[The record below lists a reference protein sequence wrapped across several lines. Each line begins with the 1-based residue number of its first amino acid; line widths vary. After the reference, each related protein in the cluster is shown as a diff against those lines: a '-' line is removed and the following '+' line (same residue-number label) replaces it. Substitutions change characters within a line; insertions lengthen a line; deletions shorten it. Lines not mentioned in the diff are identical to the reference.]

1 MHVVL
6 YCNPNKIIVCSGA
19 QEEVEETACSPGFQV
34 KKYHVEYDGGFL
46 KDQPV
51 LQVMFDDCEGN
62 KDVSFEVSHPD
73 FLIDKNLTLVPRRD
87 VVDTGA
93 AIFIHW
99 ISDHADDTAQ
109 VDVIGAPSQT
119 THKLRRNDMSEITND
134 TSQYRTKQWS
144 GRIDKDRTLALNYD
158 DYGKARELPVPIS
171 PSLDILGGGK
181 ISSYRSRRSLL
192 VPPMFVP
199 ENQRAPFPRS
209 IGKVISS
216 DMKDDHI
223 FRLTG
228 KGADQDPKGVF
239 SINKLTGE
247 VAVSRALDREAIAF
261 YHLQVS
267 TTDMTGRI
275 VEGPVDL
282 DVFVIDQNDNRPLFR
297 ETRYSGEVLEG
308 SPTGTTVMTMTAF
321 DADDPNT
328 DNAVLRYIIVRQS
341 PEKPSPNMFYIDPER
356 GDIVTVISP
365 SLLDRETLP
374 TTQYELEIVAKDMAG
389 SEVGLTGTATA
400 TITITDRNDHAP
412 EFTHSLFQASVDEGS
427 KGIVVNL
434 TVDDRDDP
442 ATGAWRAMYS
452 IINGDPKHNFAIH
465 TNPDNNEGML
475 SVVKPLDYESNVFH
489 TLLIR
494 VENEDPL
501 VPDVIYGPSSTAT
514 VYITVEDVNEGP
526 VFFPD
531 PLVVT
536 KRENIPVGSFVA
548 MLNATDPDYPQ
559 VQSIRFAVLK
569 DPAGWL
575 SVNPVKGTVNTTG
588 TLDRESPH
596 VRNNRY
602 SAVFMATD
610 NGNPPATGTGT
621 LIINLED
628 ENDNAPYVV
637 PSVVR
642 VCEDAKEVN
651 VAVIGARDK
660 DIHPNTDP
668 FKIELGKQL
677 GLEKTWRMSR
687 INNTHSQIMLL
698 HSLKRANYNLPLV
711 LTDSG
716 FPPLTNTTELKV
728 QVCTC
733 KKNRMDCNGVGSL
746 QTNLLLLLGLLL
758 SSVLREY
765 HAIELDK

>member
-1 MHVVL
+1 MEFCRRVLVVFIL
-6 YCNPNKIIVCSGA
+6 SQIVCTGA
-19 QEEVEETACSPGFQV
+19 QDDAEEVACSPGFQV
-34 KKYHVEYDGGFL
+34 KQYQVEYDGGFL
-46 KDQPV
+46 KDQPLLKV
-51 LQVMFDDCEGN
+51 VFDDCAEN
-62 KDVSFEVSHPD
+62 QDVSFEVSHPD
-73 FLIDKNLTLVPRRD
+73 FLIDEDLNLVPRRD
-87 VVDTGA
+87 VIDSGA
-93 AIFIHW
+93 VLFVHGLNA
-99 ISDHADDTAQ
+99 HADDMAQ
-109 VDVIGAPSQT
+109 VDIMGAPPRSPQT
-119 THKLRRNDMSEITND
+119 LREIVGLGDITP
-134 TSQYRTKQWS
+134 YRTK
-144 GRIDKDRTLALNYD
+144 
-158 DYGKARELPVPIS
+158 
-171 PSLDILGGGK
+171 
-181 ISSYRSRRSLL
+181 RSLL

-209 IGKVISS
+209 IGKSHVISY
-216 DMKDDHI
+216 DMKDDHY

-239 SINKLTGE
+239 SINRRTGE

-267 TTDMTGRI
+267 TTDMSGNL

-282 DVFVIDQNDNRPLFR
+282 DVYIIDQNDNRPIFK
-297 ETRYSGEVLEG
+297 ESRYSGEVLEG
-308 SPTGTTVMTMTAF
+308 SPSGTTVMTMTAL

-328 DNAVLRYIIVRQS
+328 DNAVLRYIILRQS

-356 GDIVTVISP
+356 GDIITVISP
-365 SLLDRETLP
+365 SQLDRETLP

-427 KGIVVNL
+427 TGVVVNL

-442 ATGAWRAMYS
+442 ATGGFRAMYS
-452 IINGDPKHNFAIH
+452 IINGDPNQSFEIH

-475 SVVKPLDYESNVFH
+475 SVVKPLDYESSMFH
-489 TLLIR
+489 TLMIR

-514 VYITVEDVNEGP
+514 VYIAVQDVNEGP

-531 PLVVT
+531 PLMVT
-536 KRENIPVGSFVA
+536 KWENIPVGSFVA
-548 MLNATDPDYPQ
+548 MLNATDPDFRQ
-559 VQSIRFAVLK
+559 IQSVRYGVLR

-575 SVNPVKGTVNTTG
+575 SVNPVKGMVNTTA

-596 VRNNRY
+596 VHNNRY

-621 LIINLED
+621 LIITLQD

-637 PSVVR
+637 PSVAR
-642 VCEDAKEVN
+642 MCEDAKEVN

-677 GLEKTWRMSR
+677 GLEKTWKISR

-698 HSLKRANYNLPLV
+698 HSLQRANYNVPLV

-716 FPPLTNTTELKV
+716 FPPLTNNTELKV

-733 KKNRMDCNGVGSL
+733 KKNRMDCNGAV
-746 QTNLLLLLGLLL
+746 TPVTDLLLLLSLLTL
-758 SSVLREY
+758 SILC
-765 HAIELDK
+765 L

>member
-1 MHVVL
+1 MEFCRRVL
-6 YCNPNKIIVCSGA
+6 VAFLLSQIVCTGA
-19 QEEVEETACSPGFQV
+19 QEETEEVACSPGFQV
-34 KKYHVEYDGGFL
+34 KQYQVEYDGGFL
-46 KDQPV
+46 KDQPLLKV
-51 LQVMFDDCEGN
+51 VFDDCAAN
-62 KDVSFEVSHPD
+62 QDVSFEVSHPD
-73 FLIDKNLTLVPRRD
+73 FLIDEDLNLLPRRD
-87 VVDTGA
+87 VMDSGA
-93 AIFIHW
+93 VLFVHGLNA
-99 ISDHADDTAQ
+99 HADDMAQ
-109 VDVIGAPSQT
+109 VDIIGAPPRSPQT
-119 THKLRRNDMSEITND
+119 LREIMGLGD
-134 TSQYRTKQWS
+134 IAPYRTK
-144 GRIDKDRTLALNYD
+144 
-158 DYGKARELPVPIS
+158 
-171 PSLDILGGGK
+171 
-181 ISSYRSRRSLL
+181 RSLL

-209 IGKVISS
+209 IGKVSVISS
-216 DMKDDHI
+216 DMKEDHI

-267 TTDMTGRI
+267 TTDMSGKL

-282 DVFVIDQNDNRPLFR
+282 DVYIIDQNDNRPIFR
-297 ETRYSGEVLEG
+297 ESRYSGEVLEG

-328 DNAVLRYIIVRQS
+328 DNAVLRYIILRQS

-412 EFTHSLFQASVDEGS
+412 EFTHSLFQALVDEGS
-427 KGIVVNL
+427 TGVVLNL

-442 ATGAWRAMYS
+442 ATGAWRAIYS
-452 IINGDPKHNFAIH
+452 IINGDPNQSFEIH

-475 SVVKPLDYESNVFH
+475 SVVKPLDYESSMFH
-489 TLLIR
+489 TLLIK

-501 VPDVIYGPSSTAT
+501 VPDVLYGPSSTAT
-514 VYITVEDVNEGP
+514 VYITVQDVNEGP
-526 VFFPD
+526 IFFPD
-531 PLVVT
+531 PLIVT
-536 KRENIPVGSFVA
+536 KWENIPVGSFVA
-548 MLNATDPDYPQ
+548 MLNATDPDYLQ
-559 VQSIRFAVLK
+559 VQSIRFAVLR

-575 SVNPVKGTVNTTG
+575 SVNPVKGIVNTTA

-596 VRNNRY
+596 VHNNRY

-621 LIINLED
+621 LIITLED

-637 PSVVR
+637 PSVAR

-668 FKIELGKQL
+668 FKIELGKQP
-677 GLEKTWRMSR
+677 GLEKTWKISR

-698 HSLKRANYNLPLV
+698 HSLKRANYNVPLA

-716 FPPLTNTTELKV
+716 FPPLTNNTELKV

-733 KKNRMDCNGVGSL
+733 KKNRMDCNGAGTPL
-746 QTNLLLLLGLLL
+746 TDLLLLLGLLTL
-758 SSVLREY
+758 SIICL
-765 HAIELDK
+765 

>member
-1 MHVVL
+1 VL
-6 YCNPNKIIVCSGA
+6 
-19 QEEVEETACSPGFQV
+19 
-34 KKYHVEYDGGFL
+34 
-46 KDQPV
+46 
-51 LQVMFDDCEGN
+51 FDDCEGS
-62 KDVSFEVSHPD
+62 KDVAFEVSNPD
-73 FLIDKNLTLVPRRD
+73 FMIDQDMNLAPRRD
-87 VVDTGA
+87 VADSGTV
-93 AIFIHW
+93 IFIHW
-99 ISDHADDTAQ
+99 HSGHADDTAQ
-109 VDVIGAPSQT
+109 VDIIGAPSQS
-119 THKLRRNDMSEITND
+119 THTLRE
-134 TSQYRTKQWS
+134 
-144 GRIDKDRTLALNYD
+144 
-158 DYGKARELPVPIS
+158 
-171 PSLDILGGGK
+171 ILGVGK
-181 ISSYRSRRSLL
+181 MTPYRSKRSLL

-216 DMKDDHI
+216 DMKEDHI
-223 FRLTG
+223 FRLMG

-267 TTDMTGRI
+267 TTDMTGRL

-282 DVFVIDQNDNRPLFR
+282 DVFVIDQNDNRPIFK
-297 ETRYSGEVLEG
+297 ESRYSGEVLEG

-412 EFTHSLFQASVDEGS
+412 EFTHSLFQALVDEGS

-442 ATGAWRAMYS
+442 ATGAWRAIYS
-452 IINGDPKHNFAIH
+452 IINGDPNHNFAIH

-475 SVVKPLDYESNVFH
+475 SVVKPLDYESNMFH
-489 TLLIR
+489 TLLIK

-501 VPDVIYGPSSTAT
+501 VPDVIYDSSSTAT
-514 VYITVEDVNEGP
+514 VYITVVDVNEGP

-536 KRENIPVGSFVA
+536 KWENIPVGSFVA
-548 MLNATDPDYPQ
+548 MLNATDPDYPR
-559 VQSIRFAVLK
+559 VQSIRFAVLR

-596 VRNNRY
+596 VHNNRY

-677 GLEKTWRMSR
+677 GLEKTWRMSK

-716 FPPLTNTTELKV
+716 FPPLTNNTELKV

-746 QTNLLLLLGLLL
+746 RTNLLLLLGLLL
-758 SSVLREY
+758 SSMLC
-765 HAIELDK
+765 

>member
-1 MHVVL
+1 
-6 YCNPNKIIVCSGA
+6 A
-19 QEEVEETACSPGFQV
+19 
-34 KKYHVEYDGGFL
+34 
-46 KDQPV
+46 
-51 LQVMFDDCEGN
+51 
-62 KDVSFEVSHPD
+62 PD
-73 FLIDKNLTLVPRRD
+73 
-87 VVDTGA
+87 
-93 AIFIHW
+93 
-99 ISDHADDTAQ
+99 
-109 VDVIGAPSQT
+109 
-119 THKLRRNDMSEITND
+119 ITP
-134 TSQYRTKQWS
+134 YRTK
-144 GRIDKDRTLALNYD
+144 
-158 DYGKARELPVPIS
+158 
-171 PSLDILGGGK
+171 
-181 ISSYRSRRSLL
+181 RSLL

-209 IGKVISS
+209 IGKVISY
-216 DMKDDHI
+216 DMKDDHY

-239 SINKLTGE
+239 SINRRTGE

-267 TTDMTGRI
+267 TTDMSGNL

-282 DVFVIDQNDNRPLFR
+282 DVYIIDQNDNRPIFK
-297 ETRYSGEVLEG
+297 ESRYSGEVLEG
-308 SPTGTTVMTMTAF
+308 SPSGTTVMTMTAL

-328 DNAVLRYIIVRQS
+328 DNAVLRYIILRQS

-356 GDIVTVISP
+356 GDIITVISP
-365 SLLDRETLP
+365 SQLDRETLP

-427 KGIVVNL
+427 TGVVVNL

-442 ATGAWRAMYS
+442 ATGGFRAMYS
-452 IINGDPKHNFAIH
+452 IINGDPNQSFEIH

-475 SVVKPLDYESNVFH
+475 SVVKPLDYESSMFH
-489 TLLIR
+489 TLMIR

-514 VYITVEDVNEGP
+514 VYIAVQDVNEGP

-531 PLVVT
+531 PLMVT
-536 KRENIPVGSFVA
+536 KWENIPVGSFVA
-548 MLNATDPDYPQ
+548 MLNATDPDFRQ
-559 VQSIRFAVLK
+559 IQSVRYGVLR

-575 SVNPVKGTVNTTG
+575 SVNPVKGMVNTTA

-596 VRNNRY
+596 VHNNRY

-621 LIINLED
+621 LIITLQD

-637 PSVVR
+637 PSVAR
-642 VCEDAKEVN
+642 MCEDAKEVN

-677 GLEKTWRMSR
+677 GLEKTWKISR

-698 HSLKRANYNLPLV
+698 HSLQRANYNVPLV

-716 FPPLTNTTELKV
+716 FPPLTNNTELKV

-733 KKNRMDCNGVGSL
+733 KKNRMDCNGAV
-746 QTNLLLLLGLLL
+746 TPVTDLLLLLSLLTL
-758 SSVLREY
+758 SILCEY
-765 HAIELDK
+765 HPDLQSFVDKE

>member
-1 MHVVL
+1 MEFGSRVL
-6 YCNPNKIIVCSGA
+6 VAFLLSQIVCTGA
-19 QEEVEETACSPGFQV
+19 QEEVEEAACSPGFQV
-34 KKYHVEYDGGFL
+34 KQYHVEYDGGFL
-46 KDQPV
+46 KDQPL
-51 LQVMFDDCEGN
+51 LQVVFDDCAENEGM
-62 KDVSFEVSHPD
+62 SFEVSHPD
-73 FLIDKNLTLVPRRD
+73 FLIDEDLNLVPRRD
-87 VVDTGA
+87 VVDSGTV
-93 AIFIHW
+93 IFIHGLNE
-99 ISDHADDTAQ
+99 HADDMAQ
-109 VDVIGAPSQT
+109 VDILGAPPRSPQT
-119 THKLRRNDMSEITND
+119 LRGILGLED
-134 TSQYRTKQWS
+134 TVPYRTK
-144 GRIDKDRTLALNYD
+144 
-158 DYGKARELPVPIS
+158 
-171 PSLDILGGGK
+171 
-181 ISSYRSRRSLL
+181 RSLL

-216 DMKDDHI
+216 DMKEDHI

-267 TTDMTGRI
+267 TTDMSGKL

-282 DVFVIDQNDNRPLFR
+282 DVYVIDQNDNRPIFR
-297 ETRYSGEVLEG
+297 ESRYSGEVLEG

-328 DNAVLRYIIVRQS
+328 DNAVLRYIILRQS

-427 KGIVVNL
+427 TGVVVNL

-442 ATGAWRAMYS
+442 ATGAWRAIYS
-452 IINGDPKHNFAIH
+452 IINGDPNQSFEIH

-475 SVVKPLDYESNVFH
+475 SVVKPLDYESTMFH
-489 TLLIR
+489 TLLIK

-514 VYITVEDVNEGP
+514 VYITVQDVNEGP

-531 PLVVT
+531 PLMVT
-536 KRENIPVGSFVA
+536 KSENIPVGSFVA
-548 MLNATDPDYPQ
+548 VLNATDPDYLQ
-559 VQSIRFAVLK
+559 VQSIRFAVLR

-575 SVNPVKGTVNTTG
+575 SVNPVRGMVNTTA

-596 VRNNRY
+596 VHNNHY

-621 LIINLED
+621 LIITLED

-637 PSVVR
+637 PSVTR

-668 FKIELGKQL
+668 FKIELGKQP
-677 GLEKTWRMSR
+677 GLEKTWKISR

-698 HSLKRANYNLPLV
+698 HSLKRANYNVPLV

-716 FPPLTNTTELKV
+716 FPPLTNNTELKV

-733 KKNRMDCNGVGSL
+733 KKNRMDCSGADAL
-746 QTNLLLLLGLLL
+746 LTNMLLLALLTLSLLCL
-758 SSVLREY
+758 
-765 HAIELDK
+765 